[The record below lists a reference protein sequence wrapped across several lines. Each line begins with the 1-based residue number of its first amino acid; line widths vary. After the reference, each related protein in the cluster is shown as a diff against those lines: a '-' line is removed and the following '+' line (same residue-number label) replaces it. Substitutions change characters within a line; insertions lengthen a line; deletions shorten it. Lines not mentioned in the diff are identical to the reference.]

1 MFFAG
6 RTSSDRALLA
16 SLALGADQL
25 HDPPLEATRN
35 LGAPLI
41 KHCAAVALAAL
52 IAAVLVWLP
61 SARHNVNEIKQSG
74 DLAGLIAKI
83 RSPEMKSAPMAAP
96 PFIPAPEVAL
106 RNTPHSKPETALA
119 APEVALRGTPNSKPE
134 TALAA
139 GNPLSGSGPASDS
152 RTATVTSGPASGAMS
167 TSEGAVK
174 LTNNEIA
181 MLLNHGKDFF
191 KDGDVVSARL
201 LFRRAAAAGNAEA
214 AFILGRTFDPVVADR
229 MGIIGIKPDI
239 ARARQWYER
248 AAELGSPAASQELAR
263 LQRCS

>member
-6 RTSSDRALLA
+6 RTFSDDRALLA
-16 SLALGADQL
+16 LQRELALGTDQVPE
-25 HDPPLEATRN
+25 PPLEATSN
-35 LGAPLI
+35 LSAPLI
-41 KHCAAVALAAL
+41 MPCAAVALAAL

-61 SARHNVNEIKQSG
+61 SARHNANEIKQSS
-74 DLAGLIAKI
+74 DLPVLIAKEV
-83 RSPEMKSAPMAAP
+83 RSPEMQSAPVAAP

-106 RNTPHSKPETALA
+106 RNTPI
-119 APEVALRGTPNSKPE
+119 SKPE

-139 GNPLSGSGPASDS
+139 GNPPSGSGPALDS
-152 RTATVTSGPASGAMS
+152 RMATVASGPASGVMS
-167 TSEGAVK
+167 TSEGAVE

-181 MLLNHGKDFF
+181 MLLNLGKDFF
-191 KDGDVVSARL
+191 KDGDLVSARL

-214 AFILGRTFDPVVADR
+214 AFVLGKTFDPVVASR
-229 MGIIGIKPDI
+229 MGVIGIKLDI